1 MTNEELG
8 IPEFTVRK
16 QRKKKVHVKSE
27 SLKAFELEYDSWWY
41 SKHPLPENARFA
53 HKFSDAKANELTKAI
68 LAWFKVKGC
77 FAARVNTQGNY
88 NAVLGKWIRSGATAG
103 MADITAVV
111 AGRHLSVE
119 VKVGK
124 DTVRES
130 QLRVKAQIESAG
142 GVYIIVRSFEDFVTQ
157 LAELGFLTGSIE

>member
-16 QRKKKVHVKSE
+16 ARKKNVYVKSE
-27 SLKAFELEYDSWWY
+27 PLKAFELEYDLWWY

-53 HKFSDAKANELTKAI
+53 HKFSDGKANELTKVI
-68 LAWFKVKGC
+68 LAWFKVNDY

-88 NAVLGKWIRSGATAG
+88 NAKLGKWVRSGATAG

-111 AGRHLSVE
+111 SGRHLSVE

-130 QLRVKAQIESAG
+130 QLRVKAAIENAG
-142 GVYIIVRSFEDFVTQ
+142 GIYIIVRSFEDFLTQ
-157 LAELGFLTGSIE
+157 LKELGLLTYSI